1 MKSLQEHL
9 NESLVTE
16 AIKVEFYNLG
26 FDENGDEVLAIY
38 DDRGNPL
45 KFDEKWMDKLM
56 KKYNG
61 WYNEKFVNA
70 VFDEMP
76 EADQISIEYIR
87 NNDDNEQRLYILRD
101 EIDKGWQD
109 A

>member
-9 NESLVTE
+9 ESLME
-16 AIKVEFYNLG
+16 ARTVDYYNLG
-26 FDENGDEVLAIY
+26 PDKNGDETLAIY
-38 DDRGNPL
+38 DYRGDSL
-45 KFDEKWMDKLM
+45 EFEEKWMDGLM
-56 KKYNG
+56 KKYHG

-76 EADQISIEYIR
+76 KADQISIEYIR

-101 EIDKGWQD
+101 EIDKGWQEN
-109 A
+109 